1 MMCLVVT
8 RLWHQARS
16 VVMMAVVVVVEVVVC
31 RGSRAPGVDNVSD

>member
-31 RGSRAPGVDNVSD
+31 RVQSTRSGQCE